1 MALLIENGGVLLD
14 WGNLFLTDNFGYFE
28 EMFDVS

>member
-14 WGNLFLTDNFGYFE
+14 WGNLFLTDSFEYLE
-28 EMFDVS
+28 EMLDIF